1 MQPLSVENNE
11 KVWTQLLY
19 QYISE
24 NHHKDL
30 ITCMICFIGGLAKS
44 SSFWCTGEKKVSQIT
59 GRGSLVGFEYKHTG
73 SKTIVN
79 SQPNNLKDFLK
90 KSNSCHITIVAIVF
104 HFTWIVVIN
113 CWLGMVRIF
122 PWQNKLQ
129 PHLQKLTAAYNKNNK
144 VEGKPDPFLR
154 HQKPSSVNHVQDNY
168 SSPEA

>member
-79 SQPNNLKDFLK
+79 SQIKMWSWNETGMLVFKWKDNDFFIIYNFMFL
-90 KSNSCHITIVAIVF
+90 HEERT
-104 HFTWIVVIN
+104 
-113 CWLGMVRIF
+113 
-122 PWQNKLQ
+122 
-129 PHLQKLTAAYNKNNK
+129 
-144 VEGKPDPFLR
+144 
-154 HQKPSSVNHVQDNY
+154 
-168 SSPEA
+168 